1 MSDSGPLYYGKYRGI
16 VTGNDQGRGRLMVKV
31 PSLFG
36 DDDLKN
42 PALPS
47 VPYAGDG
54 VGLFLVPP
62 EGASVW
68 VEFEAGNPEIPIWSG
83 CFWDES
89 DSLPA
94 DNESPDLK
102 VLKTDKG
109 TITIDDSGSGGLTI
123 EVPSEIK
130 IEMTSSGIV
139 ITSKTGTTIEIT
151 NGKAKINFQGPTVSI
166 NDQALEVT

>member
-16 VTGNDQGRGRLMVKV
+16 VRGNDEGRGRIRVEMPEFEGEIV
-31 PSLFG
+31 
-36 DDDLKN
+36 
-42 PALPS
+42 ALPS

-62 EGASVW
+62 ENASVW
-68 VEFEAGNPEIPIWSG
+68 VEFEAGNPEKPIWSG
-83 CFWDES
+83 CFWEES

-109 TITIDDSGSGGLTI
+109 TITIDDSGSGSLTI
-123 EVPSEIK
+123 ETLADVK
-130 IEMTSSGIV
+130 VEMTSSGIV
-139 ITSKTGTTIEIT
+139 ITSKTGTSIEIT
-151 NGKAKINFQGPTVSI
+151 NGQATIKFQGPKVSI